1 MPEDVPFRKK
11 DFGAIAASL
20 VADAA
25 SGLGGRPAL
34 TDATEGS
41 VVLTLMEA
49 FARELAVAYE
59 QLDIVYRYAFLET
72 AAGTALDQVVALLGL
87 ERLARGFLV
96 GSVEFSRATPTE
108 ADIPI
113 PAGTLVAGLNV
124 PMMQTVKDTRLE
136 AGQRAVLVDVQS
148 VERPARPAPVEP
160 GRLSLM
166 PRPIAGIEQVNNP
179 AAIILRQSG
188 ETDDELRARARQT
201 IRGATTG
208 TVDALVRAVHGCGVA
223 QVKVIEDLV
232 ARPGEV
238 RLVLGD
244 AALDDTIM
252 QQVHAAVARARP
264 AGVRVLVGNAT
275 PITIRIAA
283 TLQLN
288 KDYTAAERQAIEK
301 QIRDDLKAWFDML
314 DVGEAVRAVK
324 LRTILG
330 ADPRIQAVTETGTA
344 RLMEPFAGAV
354 SLAAKLSTNGDFLPD
369 QAERAVLALDAAWPQ
384 LTLESPGVRVDAE
397 VRLDPAVSPASV
409 RQDFVDRLTRIL
421 AAKGNEFQLAEFR
434 AAQEGASPVLE
445 LTFDEL
451 RRTLAVDDGVIR
463 TLRFAIV
470 HERTGR
476 VQEMTLAAER
486 QAAQKDGFAPRERP
500 RVGDIVIEVADG

>member
-11 DFGAIAASL
+11 DFSAIAAAL
-20 VADAA
+20 IADAR

-72 AAGTALDQVVALLGL
+72 AAGSALDQVVALLGL

-96 GSVEFSRATPTE
+96 GSVEFSRATPTQ

-124 PMMQTVKDTRLE
+124 PLMQTVRDARLE

-148 VERPARPAPVEP
+148 VERPDRPAPVDA
-160 GRLSLM
+160 GKISLM
-166 PRPIAGIEQVNNP
+166 PRPIAGIEQVSNP
-179 AAIILRQSG
+179 AAIILRRSG

-208 TVDALVRAVHGCGVA
+208 TVDALVRAVHGCGIA

-232 ARPGEV
+232 ARPGEI
-238 RLVLGD
+238 RLVLGEAAIDD
-244 AALDDTIM
+244 AVM
-252 QQVHAAVARARP
+252 EQVHAAVARTRP
-264 AGVRVLVGNAT
+264 AGVRVLVGNAS
-275 PITIRIAA
+275 PVSIRITAM
-283 TLQLN
+283 LQLN
-288 KDYTAAERQAIEK
+288 KDYTTAERQAIAK
-301 QIRDDLKAWFDML
+301 QIRDDLKAYFDRL
-314 DVGEAVRAVK
+314 DVGEAVRAAK
-324 LRTILG
+324 IRTILG
-330 ADPRIQAVTETGTA
+330 ANPSVQAVAETGA
-344 RLMEPFAGAV
+344 SRLMEPVVGTF
-354 SLAAKLSTNGDFLPD
+354 SLAAKLSTNGDFMPD
-369 QAERAVLALDAAWPQ
+369 QAERAVLALDDTWPQ

-397 VRLDPAVSPASV
+397 LRLDPSVSPASV
-409 RQDFVDRLTRIL
+409 RQDFVDRLTQLL
-421 AAKGNEFQLAEFR
+421 AAKSSEFQLAESR
-434 AAQEGASPVLE
+434 AAQEGAQPVLE

-451 RRTLAVDDGVIR
+451 RRTLAVADRVV
-463 TLRFAIV
+463 TALRFAVV
-470 HERTGR
+470 HERTSR
-476 VQEMTLAAER
+476 VQEMTLAAEK
-486 QAAQKDGFAPRERP
+486 QAPQRDSFAARERP
-500 RVGDIVIEVADG
+500 RVGDVAIESANG

>member
-11 DFGAIAASL
+11 DFSTIAATL
-20 VADAA
+20 IADAA

-72 AAGTALDQVVALLGL
+72 AEGTALDQVVALLGL

-124 PMMQTVKDTRLE
+124 PMMQTVRDARLE

-148 VERPARPAPVEP
+148 IERPDRPAPVEP
-160 GRLSLM
+160 GKLSLM
-166 PRPIAGIEQVNNP
+166 PRPIAGIEQVSNP

-188 ETDDELRARARQT
+188 ETDEELRARARQT

-208 TVDALVRAVHGCGVA
+208 TVDALVRAVHGCGIA

-232 ARPGEV
+232 ARPGEI
-238 RLVLGD
+238 RLVLGETAIED
-244 AALDDTIM
+244 EVM
-252 QQVHAAVARARP
+252 QQAHAAVARTRP
-264 AGVRVLVGNAT
+264 AGVRVLVGTAS
-275 PITIRIAA
+275 PISIRITA
-283 TLQLN
+283 TLQLD
-288 KDYTAAERQAIEK
+288 KDYATAERRVIAAQL
-301 QIRDDLKAWFDML
+301 RDGLKAYFDGL
-314 DVGEAVRAVK
+314 DVGEAVRAAKV
-324 LRTILG
+324 RTILG
-330 ADPRIQAVTETGTA
+330 AHPSVQAVADTGAA
-344 RLMEPFAGAV
+344 RLMEPVAGTV

-369 QAERAVLALDAAWPQ
+369 QAERAVLALDDTWPS

-397 VRLDPAVSPASV
+397 LRLDPSISPASV
-409 RQDFVDRLTRIL
+409 RQDFLDNLTQL
-421 AAKGNEFQLAEFR
+421 LDAKSREFQLAESR
-434 AAQEGASPVLE
+434 AAQEGTPPVLE
-445 LTFDEL
+445 LAFGEL
-451 RRTLAVDDGVIR
+451 RRTLTAADTVIKA
-463 TLRFAIV
+463 LRFAVV

-476 VQEMTLAAER
+476 VQEMTLAAEK
-486 QAAQKDGFAPRERP
+486 QAPQKDSFAARERP
-500 RVGDIVIEVADG
+500 RLGDVAIEAGNG